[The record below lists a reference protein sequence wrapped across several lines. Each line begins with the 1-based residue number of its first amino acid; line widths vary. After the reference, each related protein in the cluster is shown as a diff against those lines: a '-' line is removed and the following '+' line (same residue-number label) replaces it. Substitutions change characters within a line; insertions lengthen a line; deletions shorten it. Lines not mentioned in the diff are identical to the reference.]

1 MAELTRPLPSKS
13 KPIQSNKTNANNDN
27 DEEQETFH
35 RQPEPVQPGD
45 RFFDRPALA
54 FNPASMPIEVNEQG
68 LFVKAGPSEVSE
80 DFAGDLEDQQRESR
94 GSGSDATS
102 DLEDETMDDPADV
115 DAKGTQFS
123 PATTLFTDALLT
135 SGGGDKADQERPTTT
150 SRATS
155 KTTLQDLMNP
165 TTTTSTSRRPIFE
178 QSVKPPTFNSALFS
192 TDNSGFASRIAS
204 HSDKEEVEDEE
215 QEQESV
221 SSEGEEEDQAVDSPT
236 TLFPVSQSDRG
247 LVLAVKEQ
255 GDDDQQVPD
264 EEKDAEVPV
273 SYPSLSEMSHSRAA
287 RNATQQPF
295 EPSAAAAV
303 PTLPESTNVKR
314 WDLEKDEELSDAEI
328 DLDFVN
334 PRSKRLQDSQDSLYP
349 AAPSHA
355 AAEPRVSPF
364 AAFLNAA
371 PLRSSTHHSGD
382 ELSRPGR
389 KGKQDEASQSDD
401 ESDHDIK
408 DYVGAA
414 ALAGGTLLAKKFLH
428 DKDSGDEKDTTGD
441 VDLASLMR
449 EPFSK
454 FLGSRSNPAGSGRN
468 STSDDGMFAGGVG
481 GIVKSLLDASSQKQ
495 GDSSDDKASETFI
508 PKLSAAEKGKQVV
521 REDQTVPVTLGES
534 LDDLPPINGLADKA
548 FGSVSMAPVLDML
561 SPTPVTPPA
570 PTMHGPRSG
579 IYPAAPPEPWGPGSL
594 RNTLSQRRSPINNV
608 KADSADFKDAFNH
621 DPNMA
626 FAILP
631 RKKPIAAQ
639 PKPAEGVR
647 SLLSD
652 YPDVIPKPS
661 AASAPTVTLPAD
673 PTKAP
678 VLRGRYE
685 LPSINKIDQWKSK
698 NSLAPNAF
706 RRLIFNILA
715 LFVSNRVMKGRVYK
729 SFVRLLSSFVSP
741 SIIFWTEWA
750 VVIVLLFNIAEVLYS
765 YTRRANNFETLP
777 LTPSQRSL
785 LGLEPVTSKVPGA
798 VPIFKKPAVAPQ
810 NLTERPIMSTY
821 VSPSQ
826 ASLASS
832 RTAFQKPV
840 VSSIS
845 SEYRD
850 AATILNKSMS
860 RAFNTVSVQD
870 KAGVERLMRNV
881 EAREELKAEWKGVD
895 SDPSKRAFGLHSAY
909 GTPQAG
915 LQGGIDMA
923 HAGAHMADHSTRP
936 DLLASI
942 NSRGPVNR
950 YQPALR
956 TTLSKDHTS
965 KTDLQKDGLYVF
977 GHIKVLKSL
986 KVSEEQLDRWVFNLR
1001 NWLWDKVVKHV
1012 CSEMEVVDAEL
1023 AKQGLSYLDCKSATM
1038 FYTSGPLPQ
1047 NATNGSAASAA
1058 AAAAAPTVA
1067 PMANSLGWGAA
1078 SIANP
1083 RMPSAFAPA
1092 TSQPQQPLLPTSLQ
1106 DLDARYG
1113 DSPIVKQRMVLELY
1127 LAIPGFA
1134 NRKYVVERLQA
1145 MGPLLSHFSW
1155 DSTGVTWEG
1164 GKKTWTQDLPTDS
1177 QIIMHLFTVY
1187 MDLAMPAQPSQSYD
1201 RFPFSYKHYV
1211 PMEAKPDATTSLQ
1224 IKQTAK
1230 YPPNYNLVVEGAMW
1244 EVVPKRLN
1252 VWYTLVL
1259 FIYMV
1264 MKEHGGYIG
1273 QINIGTRR
1281 VGLGDVVEGYD
1292 V

>member
-1 MAELTRPLPSKS
+1 MAELTRPRPYKS
-13 KPIQSNKTNANNDN
+13 KPIHNNNNNNDE

-45 RFFDRPALA
+45 KFFDRPALA
-54 FNPASMPIEVNEQG
+54 FNSASMPLEENEHG
-68 LFVKAGPSEVSE
+68 LFVKAGTNEVDGE
-80 DFAGDLEDQQRESR
+80 LTEDLEEQEEDTHAAS
-94 GSGSDATS
+94 SHATS
-102 DLEDETMDDPADV
+102 DPEDEFMDELIDE
-115 DAKGTQFS
+115 DAKEHVFS
-123 PATTLFTDALLT
+123 PSSTICNKAISS
-135 SGGGDKADQERPTTT
+135 SGGADKADQKQHTSTSSTT
-150 SRATS
+150 SKS
-155 KTTLQDLMNP
+155 SLQDLMNP
-165 TTTTSTSRRPIFE
+165 TTTAARTSTRSIFE
-178 QSVKPPTFNSALFS
+178 ESVQPPTFNPALFS
-192 TDNSGFASRIAS
+192 FDKNGSASRIVEQE
-204 HSDKEEVEDEE
+204 DKDQVEDEE
-215 QEQESV
+215 QEQDVDSV
-221 SSEGEEEDQAVDSPT
+221 EEDQEVAKPT
-236 TLFPVSQSDRG
+236 TLFPVSQPDRG
-247 LVLAVKEQ
+247 LVLSVKEQ
-255 GDDDQQVPD
+255 GDDDQHVP
-264 EEKDAEVPV
+264 EEEEDNGIPIP
-273 SYPSLSEMSHSRAA
+273 YPSLLELSHSRTA
-287 RNATQQPF
+287 RKAPQQLF
-295 EPSAAAAV
+295 EPSTAAAV

-314 WDLEKDEELSDAEI
+314 WDIEKDEELSDVEI
-328 DLDFVN
+328 DLGFVN
-334 PRSKRLQDSQDSLYP
+334 PCPKELQDSQDSLSP
-349 AAPSHA
+349 AVTTQI
-355 AAEPRVSPF
+355 AAESRVSPF
-364 AAFLNAA
+364 AAFLDAA
-371 PLRSSTHHSGD
+371 PLRSSIQQSGD
-382 ELSRPGR
+382 ELSRSGR
-389 KGKQDEASQSDD
+389 KGKQGTASHSDD
-401 ESDHDIK
+401 ESDHDLK

-414 ALAGGTLLAKKFLH
+414 ALAGGALLAKTFLG
-428 DKDSGDEKDTTGD
+428 DKDSGDEKDSTGD
-441 VDLASLMR
+441 VDLASLLR
-449 EPFSK
+449 EPWSK
-454 FLGSRSNPAGSGRN
+454 FLGNQPKSAASERS
-468 STSDDGMFAGGVG
+468 STSDDGMLFTEGVAGA
-481 GIVKSLLDASSQKQ
+481 VKSFLDMSSQKL
-495 GDSSDDKASETFI
+495 GDDKASEAPI
-508 PKLSAAEKGKQVV
+508 PRLSAAEKGKQVV
-521 REDQTVPVTLGES
+521 RDNQAAPDVQRES
-534 LDDLPPINGLADKA
+534 LDDFPPINSLVDKA
-548 FGSVSMAPVLDML
+548 FGSVGMAPVLDML
-561 SPTPVTPPA
+561 SPTPVSPPA

-594 RNTLSQRRSPINNV
+594 RSTLSQRRSLISNV
-608 KADSADFKDAFNH
+608 KTDSADSKDAFNH
-621 DPNMA
+621 NPNLA

-631 RKKPIAAQ
+631 RKQPITAQ

-652 YPDVIPKPS
+652 YPDVVPKPA
-661 AASAPTVTLPAD
+661 AASVPTVTLPAD
-673 PTKAP
+673 PIKAP

-706 RRLIFNILA
+706 KRLVFNVLA
-715 LFVSNRVMKGRVYK
+715 LFVSNSIMKGRIYK
-729 SFVRLLSSFVSP
+729 SLVGLLSSAVSS
-741 SIIFWTEWA
+741 SIIYWTEWA
-750 VVIVLLFNIAEVLYS
+750 VVTVLLFNIAEVIYS

-777 LTPSQRSL
+777 LTPSQRAL
-785 LGLEPVTSKVPGA
+785 LGLEPVASKVPGA

-840 VSSIS
+840 VSSVS

-850 AATILNKSMS
+850 AAMILNKSMS
-860 RAFNTVSVQD
+860 RAFNTVSIQD
-870 KAGVERLMRNV
+870 KAGVGRLMRNV
-881 EAREELKAEWKGVD
+881 EAREELNAEWKGVD
-895 SDPSKRAFGLHSAY
+895 SDPNKRAFGLHSAY

-915 LQGGIDMA
+915 LQGGIDIA
-923 HAGAHMADHSTRP
+923 HAGAHMTDHTTRP

-942 NSRGPVNR
+942 NSRGPVSR

-977 GHIKVLKSL
+977 GHTKVLKSL

-1047 NATNGSAASAA
+1047 NATNGNAASAA
-1058 AAAAAPTVA
+1058 AAAAAPAVA
-1067 PMANSLGWGAA
+1067 PMTNSLGWGAA

-1083 RMPSAFAPA
+1083 RMPSAFAPLVN
-1092 TSQPQQPLLPTSLQ
+1092 QPQQPLLPTSLQ

-1113 DSPIVKQRMVLELY
+1113 ENPIVKQRMVLELY

-1145 MGPLLSHFSW
+1145 MGPLLSYFSW

-1164 GKKTWTQDLPTDS
+1164 GKKAWTQDLPTDS

-1211 PMEAKPDATTSLQ
+1211 PMEAKLDATTSLQ

-1281 VGLGDVVEGYD
+1281 VGLGDVVDGYD

>member
-1 MAELTRPLPSKS
+1 MAELTGPRPSKS
-13 KPIQSNKTNANNDN
+13 KPIHSTNNNNNDE

-45 RFFDRPALA
+45 KFFDRPALA
-54 FNPASMPIEVNEQG
+54 FNPASMPLEENEHG
-68 LFVKAGPSEVSE
+68 LFVKAVTTEVDGE
-80 DFAGDLEDQQRESR
+80 LTEDLEEQGE
-94 GSGSDATS
+94 DAHSASSYATR
-102 DLEDETMDDPADV
+102 DPEDESMDEPIDV
-115 DAKGTQFS
+115 DPKEHA
-123 PATTLFTDALLT
+123 PTTIFNNAI
-135 SGGGDKADQERPTTT
+135 SSSEGADKADREQHTST
-150 SRATS
+150 SR
-155 KTTLQDLMNP
+155 TTPKSSLQDLMNP
-165 TTTTSTSRRPIFE
+165 TTTAARASTCSIFE
-178 QSVKPPTFNSALFS
+178 ESVKPPTFNPILFS
-192 TDNSGFASRIAS
+192 SDNNGSTSRIVGQE
-204 HSDKEEVEDEE
+204 DKDEVEDEG
-215 QEQESV
+215 QEQDVTSA
-221 SSEGEEEDQAVDSPT
+221 EEDQEVAKPA
-236 TLFPVSQSDRG
+236 TLFPVSQPDRG
-247 LVLAVKEQ
+247 LVLSVKEQ
-255 GDDDQQVPD
+255 GEDDQHVPD
-264 EEKDAEVPV
+264 EEEDDGIPA
-273 SYPSLSEMSHSRAA
+273 SYPSLPELSHSKTA
-287 RNATQQPF
+287 RKASQQPF
-295 EPSAAAAV
+295 EPSTATAV

-314 WDLEKDEELSDAEI
+314 WDIEKDEELSDVEI

-334 PRSKRLQDSQDSLYP
+334 PRSKGLQYSQDSLSP
-349 AAPSHA
+349 ADTTPT
-355 AAEPRVSPF
+355 AAESRVSPF
-364 AAFLNAA
+364 AAFLDAA
-371 PLRSSTHHSGD
+371 PLRSSTQQLED
-382 ELSRPGR
+382 EVSRSDC
-389 KGKQDEASQSDD
+389 KGKQRTVSQSDD

-414 ALAGGTLLAKKFLH
+414 VLAGGALLAKEFLG
-428 DKDSGDEKDTTGD
+428 DKDSGDEKDSTGD
-441 VDLASLMR
+441 VDLASLLR
-449 EPFSK
+449 EPLSK
-454 FLGSRSNPAGSGRN
+454 FLGNQSKPAASVRS
-468 STSDDGMFAGGVG
+468 STSDDDMLFTGGVAG
-481 GIVKSLLDASSQKQ
+481 AVKSFLDMSSQKQ
-495 GDSSDDKASETFI
+495 GDAFDHKASEA
-508 PKLSAAEKGKQVV
+508 PVPRLSAAEKGKQVV
-521 REDQTVPVTLGES
+521 RDNQAAPDVQRES
-534 LDDLPPINGLADKA
+534 LDDLPPINSLADKA
-548 FGSVSMAPVLDML
+548 FGSVGMAPVLDML
-561 SPTPVTPPA
+561 SPTPVSPPA

-594 RNTLSQRRSPINNV
+594 RSTLSQRRSPISNV
-608 KADSADFKDAFNH
+608 KTDSADSKDAFNH
-621 DPNMA
+621 DPNLA

-631 RKKPIAAQ
+631 RKQPITAQ

-652 YPDVIPKPS
+652 YPDVVPKPA
-661 AASAPTVTLPAD
+661 AASVPTVTLPAD

-706 RRLIFNILA
+706 KRLVFNVLA
-715 LFVSNRVMKGRVYK
+715 LFVSNSIMKGRIYK
-729 SFVRLLSSFVSP
+729 SLIGLLSSVISS
-741 SIIFWTEWA
+741 SIIYWTEWT
-750 VVIVLLFNIAEVLYS
+750 VVIVLLFNIVEVIYS
-765 YTRRANNFETLP
+765 YTCRANNFETLP
-777 LTPSQRSL
+777 LTPSQRAL
-785 LGLEPVTSKVPGA
+785 LGLEPAASKVPGA

-840 VSSIS
+840 VSSVS

-860 RAFNTVSVQD
+860 RAFNTVSIQD

-895 SDPSKRAFGLHSAY
+895 SDPNKRAFGLHSAY

-923 HAGAHMADHSTRP
+923 HANAHMVDHTTRP

-942 NSRGPVNR
+942 NSRGPVSR

-977 GHIKVLKSL
+977 GHTKVLKSL

-1047 NATNGSAASAA
+1047 NATNGNAASAA
-1058 AAAAAPTVA
+1058 AAAATPTVA
-1067 PMANSLGWGAA
+1067 PMTNSLGWGAA

-1083 RMPSAFAPA
+1083 RMPSAFAPLVN
-1092 TSQPQQPLLPTSLQ
+1092 QPQQPLLPTSLQ

-1113 DSPIVKQRMVLELY
+1113 ENPIVKQRMVLELY

-1164 GKKTWTQDLPTDS
+1164 GKKAWTQDLPTDS

>member
-1 MAELTRPLPSKS
+1 MAELTRPRPSKS
-13 KPIQSNKTNANNDN
+13 NPIHSTTNNNNDS

-54 FNPASMPIEVNEQG
+54 FNPASMPLEENEQG
-68 LFVKAGPSEVSE
+68 LFVKAGTPEVDEGLVRDLKEQEGDEHAPS
-80 DFAGDLEDQQRESR
+80 SR
-94 GSGSDATS
+94 TAKDH
-102 DLEDETMDDPADV
+102 EDETIDEPIDV
-115 DAKGTQFS
+115 DAEEPVFTPPSTILTKSFS
-123 PATTLFTDALLT
+123 S
-135 SGGGDKADQERPTTT
+135 SGGADQADQEQHT
-150 SRATS
+150 STSHETS
-155 KTTLQDLMNP
+155 KASLNDRMNP
-165 TTTTSTSRRPIFE
+165 TTTAARTLTRSIFE
-178 QSVKPPTFNSALFS
+178 ESVKPPTFNSALFS
-192 TDNSGFASRIAS
+192 SENNVFAARIAGQG
-204 HSDKEEVEDEE
+204 DKDEVKVEKQEKNVE
-215 QEQESV
+215 KQEQDVDSV
-221 SSEGEEEDQAVDSPT
+221 DEDQEVAKPS
-236 TLFPVSQSDRG
+236 TLFPVLQPDRG

-255 GDDDQQVPD
+255 GDDDQHVPD
-264 EEKDAEVPV
+264 DEEDEDTPV
-273 SYPSLSEMSHSRAA
+273 SYPSLSNLSHSRETGKAP
-287 RNATQQPF
+287 QQPF
-295 EPSAAAAV
+295 ETSTAAAV
-303 PTLPESTNVKR
+303 PTLPESTNIKR
-314 WDLEKDEELSDAEI
+314 WDLEKDEELSDVEI

-334 PRSKRLQDSQDSLYP
+334 PRSKGLQDSLSP
-349 AAPSHA
+349 AAQVA
-355 AAEPRVSPF
+355 TELRVSPF
-364 AAFLNAA
+364 AAFLDAA
-371 PLRSSTHHSGD
+371 PLRSSTSHSGD
-382 ELSRPGR
+382 ELSRSGR
-389 KGKQDEASQSDD
+389 KGKLGAASQSDD

-408 DYVGAA
+408 DSVGAA
-414 ALAGGTLLAKKFLH
+414 ALAGGALLAKKFLG
-428 DKDSGDEKDTTGD
+428 DKDSGDEKDSTGD
-441 VDLASLMR
+441 VDLLSLLR
-449 EPFSK
+449 EPLSK
-454 FLGSRSNPAGSGRN
+454 FLGSQSKLAGSERS
-468 STSDDGMFAGGVG
+468 STSDDGVLFAGGVG
-481 GIVKSLLDASSQKQ
+481 GVVKSFLDMTSQKQ
-495 GDSSDDKASETFI
+495 GDASDNEVSKAFT
-508 PKLSAAEKGKQVV
+508 PKLSATEKGKRAV
-521 REDQTVPVTLGES
+521 RDSQATPVAQREP
-534 LDDLPPINGLADKA
+534 LDDLPPINSLADKA
-548 FGSVSMAPVLDML
+548 FGSVGMAPVLDML
-561 SPTPVTPPA
+561 SPTPVSPPV

-579 IYPAAPPEPWGPGSL
+579 IYPVAPPEPWGPGSL

-608 KADSADFKDAFNH
+608 KTDSADTKDDFNH
-621 DPNMA
+621 DPNLA

-631 RKKPIAAQ
+631 RKQPIAAQ

-652 YPDVIPKPS
+652 YPDVVPKPA
-661 AASAPTVTLPAD
+661 AASVPT
-673 PTKAP
+673 
-678 VLRGRYE
+678 
-685 LPSINKIDQWKSK
+685 WKSK

-706 RRLIFNILA
+706 KRLVFNVLA
-715 LFVSNRVMKGRVYK
+715 LFVSKGVMKGRIYK
-729 SFVRLLSSFVSP
+729 SIVGLLSSVISP
-741 SIIFWTEWA
+741 SIIYWTEWA
-750 VVIVLLFNIAEVLYS
+750 VIIVFLFNIAEVIYS

-777 LTPSQRSL
+777 LTPSQRAL
-785 LGLEPVTSKVPGA
+785 LGLEPVASKVPGA
-798 VPIFKKPAVAPQ
+798 VPIFKKPAVAPR

-826 ASLASS
+826 ASLTSS

-909 GTPQAG
+909 GTPQTG

-923 HAGAHMADHSTRP
+923 HAGAHMAEHTTRP
-936 DLLASI
+936 DHLASI
-942 NSRGPVNR
+942 NSRGPVSR

-977 GHIKVLKSL
+977 GHSKVLKSL

-1047 NATNGSAASAA
+1047 NATNGNAASAA
-1058 AAAAAPTVA
+1058 AAAPPTVA
-1067 PMANSLGWGAA
+1067 PMTNSLGWGAA

-1083 RMPSAFAPA
+1083 RMPSAFAPI

-1113 DSPIVKQRMVLELY
+1113 ESPIVKQRMVLELY

-1164 GKKTWTQDLPTDS
+1164 GKKAWTQDLPTDS

-1244 EVVPKRLN
+1244 EVIPKRLN
-1252 VWYTLVL
+1252 VWYTLVM
-1259 FIYMV
+1259 FIHMV

>member
-1 MAELTRPLPSKS
+1 MAELPRPRPSKTN
-13 KPIQSNKTNANNDN
+13 PIQSTNNNGS
-27 DEEQETFH
+27 DEEQETFL

-54 FNPASMPIEVNEQG
+54 FNPASVPLEENELG
-68 LFVKAGPSEVSE
+68 LFVKAGTPEVDE
-80 DFAGDLEDQQRESR
+80 ELVKDLEEHEENAHASSSR
-94 GSGSDATS
+94 ATR
-102 DLEDETMDDPADV
+102 DHEDETMDAPIDV
-115 DAKGTQFS
+115 DTEGPVFS
-123 PATTLFTDALLT
+123 TPSSILIT
-135 SGGGDKADQERPTTT
+135 SSGSADKANQEQHTST

-155 KTTLQDLMNP
+155 KASFKDLMNP
-165 TTTTSTSRRPIFE
+165 TTTAARTSTRSIFE
-178 QSVKPPTFNSALFS
+178 ESVKPPTFNSTLFS
-192 TDNSGFASRIAS
+192 SSEKNDFASRIAGQE
-204 HSDKEEVEDEE
+204 DKGEVEVEK
-215 QEQESV
+215 QEQDVESPDK
-221 SSEGEEEDQAVDSPT
+221 DQEAAKPI
-236 TLFPVSQSDRG
+236 TLFPVSQPDRG

-255 GDDDQQVPD
+255 GDDDQHVPD
-264 EEKDAEVPV
+264 DEEDEEIPV
-273 SYPSLSEMSHSRAA
+273 NYPSLSDLSHSRTTRKAP
-287 RNATQQPF
+287 QQSF
-295 EPSAAAAV
+295 ETSTPAAV
-303 PTLPESTNVKR
+303 PTLPESTNIKR

-328 DLDFVN
+328 DLDFIN
-334 PRSKRLQDSQDSLYP
+334 PRSKELQDSQDLLSP
-349 AAPSHA
+349 AAQA
-355 AAEPRVSPF
+355 ATELRVSPF
-364 AAFLNAA
+364 AAFLDAA
-371 PLRSSTHHSGD
+371 PLRSSVPYSGD
-382 ELSRPGR
+382 ELARSGR
-389 KGKQDEASQSDD
+389 KGKQGMVSHSDD

-408 DYVGAA
+408 DYAGAA
-414 ALAGGTLLAKKFLH
+414 ALAGGALLAKKILG
-428 DKDSGDEKDTTGD
+428 DKDSGDEDSAGD
-441 VDLASLMR
+441 VDLASLLR
-449 EPFSK
+449 EPLSK
-454 FLGSRSNPAGSGRN
+454 VLGRQFKPAGSERS
-468 STSDDGMFAGGVG
+468 STSDDDMLFAGGVG
-481 GIVKSLLDASSQKQ
+481 GAVKSLLDMSSQKQ
-495 GDSSDDKASETFI
+495 GDVSDDNASEASIPTFT
-508 PKLSAAEKGKQVV
+508 AAEKGKQPV
-521 REDQTVPVTLGES
+521 RNTQVTPVALREP
-534 LDDLPPINGLADKA
+534 LDDLPPINSLADKT
-548 FGSVSMAPVLDML
+548 FGSVGMAPVLDML
-561 SPTPVTPPA
+561 SPTPVSPPA
-570 PTMHGPRSG
+570 PSRHGPRSG
-579 IYPAAPPEPWGPGSL
+579 IYPAPPPEPWGHGSL
-594 RNTLSQRRSPINNV
+594 GNTLSQRRSPINNV
-608 KADSADFKDAFNH
+608 KTDSADSKDAFNH
-621 DPNMA
+621 DPNLA

-631 RKKPIAAQ
+631 RKQPIAAQ

-652 YPDVIPKPS
+652 YPDIVPKPA
-661 AASAPTVTLPAD
+661 AASVPTVTLPAD

-706 RRLIFNILA
+706 RRLVFNVLA
-715 LFVSNRVMKGRVYK
+715 LFVSNRVMKGRIYK
-729 SFVRLLSSFVSP
+729 SFIGLLSSVISP
-741 SIIFWTEWA
+741 SIIYWTEWA
-750 VVIVLLFNIAEVLYS
+750 VIIVLLFNVAEVIYS

-777 LTPSQRSL
+777 LTPSQRAL
-785 LGLEPVTSKVPGA
+785 LGLEPVASKVPGA

-826 ASLASS
+826 ASLTSS

-860 RAFNTVSVQD
+860 RAFNTISVQD

-915 LQGGIDMA
+915 LQGGIDMS
-923 HAGAHMADHSTRP
+923 HAGAHMTEHTTRP

-942 NSRGPVNR
+942 NSRGPVSR

-977 GHIKVLKSL
+977 GHSKVLKSL
-986 KVSEEQLDRWVFNLR
+986 KLSEEHLDRWVFNLR
-1001 NWLWDKVVKHV
+1001 NWLWDRVVKHV

-1047 NATNGSAASAA
+1047 NATNGNAASAA
-1058 AAAAAPTVA
+1058 AAAPAPTVA
-1067 PMANSLGWGAA
+1067 PMTNSLGWGAA

-1083 RMPSAFAPA
+1083 RMPSAFAPI

-1113 DSPIVKQRMVLELY
+1113 ESPIVKQRMVLELY

-1164 GKKTWTQDLPTDS
+1164 GRKTWTADLPTDS

-1244 EVVPKRLN
+1244 EVIPKRLN

-1264 MKEHGGYIG
+1264 MKDHGGYIG

-1281 VGLGDVVEGYD
+1281 IGLGDVVEGYD